1 MKKFNIPEGKKI
13 GHNLKL
19 IENNWLENDFKITEG
34 QIKKIIKN

>member
-13 GHNLKL
+13 GYNLKL
-19 IENNWLENDFKITEG
+19 IENHWLENEFKITED